1 MILLDF
7 VADRDLSLPREGFS
21 NPALWRRLRAAA
33 RRVGTAVRLPRR
45 ARTLPVIDD
54 HVPFQRVGV
63 PSIDLIDF
71 DYPCWHRTCDNLSRV
86 SKRSLDAVG
95 ETVYELLRSF

>member
-1 MILLDF
+1 M
-7 VADRDLSLPREGFS
+7 
-21 NPALWRRLRAAA
+21 
-33 RRVGTAVRLPRR
+33 
-45 ARTLPVIDD
+45 IDD
-54 HVPFQRVGV
+54 HYPFRQLGV

-71 DYPCWHRTCDNLSRV
+71 DYPCWHRKCDNLSRV

>member
-21 NPALWRRLRAAA
+21 NAALWRRLRAAA
-33 RRVGTAVRLPRR
+33 RRVGTAAVFP
-45 ARTLPVIDD
+45 AGTLPAVLDD
-54 HVPFQRVGV
+54 HFPFRQLGV